1 VTDSPVNSGGFS
13 QLSETELA
21 RNPVFRFM
29 SVTFAAPSG
38 EQFERQIVRHPGA
51 VAVLPL
57 HDDGT
62 VTLVRQYRG
71 AINDTI
77 IEIPAGVLDVPG
89 EDLAAAAAR
98 ELREEV
104 GLSATSMR
112 YLTSYQA
119 AIGFSDE
126 RITLFL
132 ATGLTFVGVDLQGP
146 EESHMVQLRV
156 SLAEAIEMVRDGVI
170 CDSKTAIALMYSQ
183 LFPRS

>member
-1 VTDSPVNSGGFS
+1 VSDPAFS

-29 SVTFAAPSG
+29 SVTFASPSG

-71 AINDTI
+71 AIDDTI
-77 IEIPAGVLDVPG
+77 LEIPAGVLDVPG
-89 EDLAAAAAR
+89 EDLAVAAAR

-104 GLSATSMR
+104 GLTAKSMR
-112 YLTSYQA
+112 LLTSYQA

-126 RITLFL
+126 RISVFL
-132 ATGLTFVGVDLQGP
+132 ATGLNFVGADLQGP

-156 SLAEAIEMVRDGVI
+156 PLVEALEMVRSGAI
-170 CDSKTAIALMYSQ
+170 CDSKTAIALMYTQ
-183 LFPRS
+183 LFPLS